1 MASRTVIGSLLGS
14 LCVLLGA
21 CTADPDERLSSP
33 EGTVG
38 EFYAWRVRQPAMTM
52 PSKQQMSE
60 LRPYVSDELY
70 ALLTQASEEARQSSK
85 PGRRRSFID
94 GDLFS
99 SLSDGPTSFV
109 QGEMEG
115 TPTGD
120 VEIPV
125 RLTSAQQLPA
135 VYWVDRVRVVRQ
147 DDRYVIADIYYAN
160 HWRVGNKQTLVA
172 ALRKQNKRKRA

>member
-1 MASRTVIGSLLGS
+1 
-14 LCVLLGA
+14 
-21 CTADPDERLSSP
+21 
-33 EGTVG
+33 
-38 EFYAWRVRQPAMTM
+38 MTM

-60 LRPYVSDELY
+60 LRPYVSDDLY
-70 ALLTQASEEARQSSK
+70 ALLTQASEQASQSSK
-85 PGRRRSFID
+85 PANNSSRRRSFID

-109 QGEMEG
+109 QGEIAR
-115 TPTGD
+115 TSTGE

-147 DDRYVIADIYYAN
+147 DDRYVIADIHYAN
-160 HWRVGNKQTLVA
+160 HWRVGSKQTLVA
-172 ALRKQNKRKRA
+172 ALRMQNKRKRA